1 MSTLM
6 TIRLPLLVSS
16 RMFCVGLLAFVTLA
30 ASAQVPQEIT
40 FQDAVRIALD
50 QNIQLRQSA
59 NQLRLSEIDV
69 RSARAAYLPSFN
81 LSTGGGTNF
90 GLSFDTNV
98 GELRTTAN
106 SRFNMSARTSVT
118 LFDGFQ
124 RQSNLRQSRL
134 SVTANDLTLD
144 RQRQWVVFEVASQFL
159 AYIQQSEQIEV
170 QQENLAAQ
178 QQQLAQIEEFV
189 RVGTRPVSDLYQ
201 QQAAVESAEL
211 AILTT
216 ERQAQNVMYQ
226 LIQTLQLDPLGSYE
240 LVVPELQDEYLVPE
254 EYDLGDLITRARQQ
268 RSDLRAQEIFVLAAR
283 QGLRAASGSMLP
295 QLGFSAGAGT
305 SYNSGIKAVD
315 FGGQLERN
323 RSESISLS
331 VSVPVFNGLRTRT
344 QKQRAQVS
352 YENARLAVENTQQ
365 QVGNEVRAAY
375 HDYLIAEKELEVSER
390 QLVYRQQALDAARER
405 YNVGAVT
412 LVELTQAQSEW
423 VQASQDA
430 ITARYTIFVR
440 KRLISYFTGELD
452 PNQPL
457 FD

>member
-1 MSTLM
+1 M

-16 RMFCVGLLAFVTLA
+16 RMFCVGLLAFVTLT

-59 NQLRLSEIDV
+59 NQVRSSEIDV
-69 RSARAAYLPSFN
+69 RFARAAYLPNFN
-81 LSTGGGTNF
+81 VNTGGGTNF

-106 SRFNMSARTSVT
+106 SRFNVNAGTSVT

-134 SVTANDLTLD
+134 SVTANDFNLD
-144 RQRQWVVFEVASQFL
+144 RQRQWVVYQVAEQFL
-159 AYIQQSEQIEV
+159 LYIQQNEQIAI
-170 QQENLAAQ
+170 QRENLAAV

-189 RVGTRPVSDLYQ
+189 RVGTRPVSDLYL
-201 QQAAVESAEL
+201 QQAEVESAEL
-211 AILTT
+211 LILQT

-226 LIQTLQLDPLGSYE
+226 LIQTLQLDPLGSYR

-254 EYDLGDLITRARQQ
+254 EYNLDDLIMRARQQ

-283 QGLRAASGSMLP
+283 QGLRAASSSMLP

-305 SYNSGIKAVD
+305 SYNRGIKAVD

-352 YENARLAVENTQQ
+352 YENARLSVEATQQ
-365 QVGNEVRAAY
+365 QVGVEVRAAY
-375 HDYLIAEKELEVSER
+375 HDYLIAEKQLEVFAR
-390 QLVYRQQALDAARER
+390 QLVYRQQALDAVREQ
-405 YNVGAVT
+405 YNVGAAT
-412 LVELTQAQSEW
+412 LVELTRAQSDF

-440 KRLISYFTGELD
+440 KRLIRYFTGELD

>member
-6 TIRLPLLVSS
+6 TIRLPLLTSS

-59 NQLRLSEIDV
+59 NQLRLSEVDV

-134 SVTANDLTLD
+134 NVTANDLNLD
-144 RQRQWVVFEVASQFL
+144 RQRQWVVFTVAEQFL
-159 AYIQQSEQIEV
+159 AYILQTEQIAV
-170 QQENLAAQ
+170 QQENLAAA

-201 QQAAVESAEL
+201 QQAAVETAEL

-216 ERQAQNVMYQ
+216 EQQAQRVMAL
-226 LIQTLQLDPLGSYE
+226 LIQILQLDPLGSYE
-240 LVVPELQDEYLVPE
+240 FVVPELEDEYLVPE
-254 EYDLGDLITRARQQ
+254 EFDLDELITRARQQ
-268 RSDLRAQEIFVLAAR
+268 RSDLRAQEISVLAAR
-283 QGLRAASGSMLP
+283 QGLRAASSSMLP

-344 QKQRAQVS
+344 QKQRAQVA
-352 YENARLAVENTQQ
+352 YENARLSVEDAQQ
-365 QVGNEVRAAY
+365 NVGVEVRQAY
-375 HDYLIAEKELEVSER
+375 LDYVIAEKELEVSER
-390 QLVYRQQALDAARER
+390 QLVYRQQALDAVREQ
-405 YNVGAVT
+405 YNVGAAT
-412 LVELTQAQSEW
+412 LVELTQAQSEF

-440 KRLISYFTGELD
+440 KRLIRYYTGELD

>member
-1 MSTLM
+1 M

-59 NQLRLSEIDV
+59 NQVRFSEIDV
-69 RSARAAYLPSFN
+69 RSARAAYLPNFN
-81 LSTGGGTNF
+81 VNTGGGTNF

-106 SRFNMSARTSVT
+106 SRFNVNAGTSVT

-134 SVTANDLTLD
+134 NVTANDFSLD
-144 RQRQWVVFEVASQFL
+144 RQRQWVVYQVAEQFL
-159 AYIQQSEQIEV
+159 LYIQQNEQIAI
-170 QQENLAAQ
+170 QRENLAAT

-189 RVGTRPVSDLYQ
+189 RVGTRPVSDLYL
-201 QQAAVESAEL
+201 QQAEVESAEL
-211 AILTT
+211 SILQT

-226 LIQTLQLDPLGSYE
+226 LIQTLQLDPLGSYR

-254 EYDLGDLITRARQQ
+254 EYNLDDLIMRARQQ
-268 RSDLRAQEIFVLAAR
+268 RSDLRAQEVSVLAAR

-295 QLGFSAGAGT
+295 QLRFSAGAGT

-352 YENARLAVENTQQ
+352 YENARLSVEATQQ
-365 QVGNEVRAAY
+365 QVGVEVRAAY
-375 HDYLIAEKELEVSER
+375 HDYLIAEKQLEVFAR
-390 QLVYRQQALDAARER
+390 QLVYRQQALDAVREQ
-405 YNVGAVT
+405 YNVGAAT
-412 LVELTQAQSEW
+412 LVELTRAQSDF

-440 KRLISYFTGELD
+440 KRLIRYFTGELD

>member
-1 MSTLM
+1 M
-6 TIRLPLLVSS
+6 TIRLPLLMST
-16 RMFCVGLLAFVTLA
+16 RMLCVGLLAFVTLT

-50 QNIQLRQSA
+50 QNIQLRQST

-69 RSARAAYLPSFN
+69 RFARAAYLPSFN
-81 LSTGGGTNF
+81 VNTGGGTNF

-106 SRFNMSARTSVT
+106 SRFNVSAGTSLT

-134 SVTANDLTLD
+134 TVTANDLSLD
-144 RQRQWVVFEVASQFL
+144 RQRQQVVFDVATQFL
-159 AYIQQSEQIEV
+159 EYIVQSELIAV
-170 QQENLAAQ
+170 QQENLAAAQ
-178 QQQLAQIEEFV
+178 QRLAQIEEFV
-189 RVGTRPVSDLYQ
+189 RVGTRPVSELYQ
-201 QQAAVESAEL
+201 QQAEVESAEL

-216 ERQAQNVMYQ
+216 ERQALNVMYQ

-254 EYDLGDLITRARQQ
+254 EYELADLITRARQQ
-268 RSDLRAQEIFVLAAR
+268 RSDLRAEEIFVLAAR
-283 QGLRAASGSMLP
+283 QGLRAASSSMLP
-295 QLGFSAGAGT
+295 QLNFSAGAST
-305 SYNSGIKAVD
+305 SYNSGIEAFD

-331 VSVPVFNGLRTRT
+331 VQVPVFNRLRTRS
-344 QKQRAQVS
+344 QRQRAQVS
-352 YENARLAVENTQQ
+352 YENARLSVENTQQ
-365 QVGNEVRAAY
+365 QVGVEVRAAY
-375 HDYLIAEKELEVSER
+375 HDYLIAEKELDVSER
-390 QLVYRQQALDAARER
+390 QLVFRQQALDAARER
-405 YNVGAVT
+405 YNVGAAT
-412 LVELTQAQSEW
+412 LVELTQAQSDF
-423 VQASQDA
+423 VQASQNA

-440 KRLISYFTGELD
+440 KRLIRYYTGELD